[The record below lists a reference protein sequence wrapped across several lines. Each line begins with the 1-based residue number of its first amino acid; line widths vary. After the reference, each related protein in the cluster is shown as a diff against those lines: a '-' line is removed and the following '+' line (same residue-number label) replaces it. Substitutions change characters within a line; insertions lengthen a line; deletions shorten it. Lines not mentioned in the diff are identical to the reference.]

1 MRQSGIDLSS
11 ECTLAERSCIMDAIK
26 KIKEGGNFLEI
37 GTAAGGTLKKNYKNF
52 G

>member
-26 KIKEGGNFLEI
+26 NIKEGEI
-37 GTAAGGTLKKNYKNF
+37 SWKLAPLQEAL
-52 G
+52 